1 MTGRRT
7 STLMARFDHG
17 NALEIAL
24 QRRASIRLLLAQA
37 EACGFD
43 ARRLRADLAAINAE
57 IRLLQANPL
66 SPSGPV
72 SPGHPTP

>member
-1 MTGRRT
+1 MPARRT

-24 QRRASIRLLLAQA
+24 QRRASIQLLLAQA
-37 EACGFD
+37 KAQGFD

-57 IRLLQANPL
+57 IQQLQARQD
-66 SPSGPV
+66 
-72 SPGHPTP
+72 

>member
-1 MTGRRT
+1 MTERRS

-37 EACGFD
+37 KANGFD

-57 IRLLQANPL
+57 IQQLKTRSTLK
-66 SPSGPV
+66 
-72 SPGHPTP
+72 TTK